1 MAFFSSASTPSTFGA
16 RPAATPT
23 SIGQINTSAASKTT
37 GDQDQEVAPAPSDT
51 VSCLSFSPT
60 ADFLAASSWDN
71 NIRIYQINKTSPT
84 PVTPWQQYSHEG
96 PVLDLC
102 WSSDGAKIFSVGADK
117 VCRMFDMNTNQPT
130 VVAQHNDTIRSVRWL
145 NVAGGVLLT
154 AGWDKVLKIW
164 KVDNPAAGPNM
175 VHSLNLPEKCYA
187 MDNVQN
193 VVVVAM
199 AERMVLGF
207 RLEETGSITPLVE
220 QQSPLK
226 YQTRSMAVLPD
237 GDGYTLGGIEGR
249 VGVQYFHDPP
259 DKDNKV
265 KKFAFKCH
273 RRANA
278 DHPEVARNESH
289 LYPVNCIAFNVHGTF
304 ATGGADGSINFWC
317 KQSRTRL
324 KTMETKGPA
333 NAPKELLK
341 TNPAKQPIT
350 AIAFNRDAT
359 IFAYAVGYDW
369 HKGYQGAGGVE
380 PKVWIQPVNYEDVK
394 KRPPK
399 A

>member
-1 MAFFSSASTPSTFGA
+1 MAFFSSASTTNTFGA
-16 RPAATPT
+16 RPAATP
-23 SIGQINTSAASKTT
+23 GQINTSAASKTT
-37 GDQDQEVAPAPSDT
+37 GDQDQEVTPGATDT
-51 VSCLSFSPT
+51 VSALAFSPT
-60 ADFLAASSWDN
+60 ADFLAVASWDN
-71 NIRIYQINKTSPT
+71 NVRIYQINKTSPT
-84 PVTPWQQYSHEG
+84 PVQPWQQYSHEG

-102 WSSDGAKIFSVGADK
+102 WSTDGSKVFSAGADK
-117 VCRMFDMNTNQPT
+117 VCRMFDMNTNQPA

-154 AGWDKVLKIW
+154 AGWDKQLKIW
-164 KVDNPAAGPNM
+164 KIDNPASPQA
-175 VHSLNLPEKCYA
+175 VHSLTLPEKCYA

-207 RLEETGSITPLVE
+207 RLEETGSITPLTE

-237 GDGYTLGGIEGR
+237 GDGYALGGVEGR

-278 DHPEVARNESH
+278 DHPEVPRNESH
-289 LYPVNCIAFNVHGTF
+289 IYPVNCIAFNVHGTF

-350 AIAFNRDAT
+350 AIGFNRDAT

-369 HKGYQGAGGVE
+369 HKGYQGAGQVE
-380 PKVWIQPVNYEDVK
+380 PKIYIQPVKYEDVQ